1 MGYPQ
6 VAFSA
11 ELREGLNRAVE
22 AAGTKSRFAQLCGV
36 SSSQVMRWLGIA
48 AGANTMSWRSLAAIW
63 SHLAPHLAENCRHA
77 LAAELRQR
85 NLLPAGALG
94 CAEPSE
100 PYQVAAATA
109 HGAAAASARQ
119 CLVYGVA
126 NCLSAAHGIGDVVP
140 ESSTLEA
147 VPVPATLA
155 RRRRVAAFRAVDT
168 SMEGPDPATSIR
180 PGDMLF
186 IDPDAELF
194 DGAIALVKVEDEI
207 LCKLWCREGES
218 VRLASYSPGVPPRT
232 VEGRR
237 VAWAYRVVFV
247 QPAGRPV

>member
-1 MGYPQ
+1 MALQYKSAGNEWREKRIAADLS
-6 VAFSA
+6 VA
-11 ELREGLNRAVE
+11 E
-22 AAGTKSRFAQLCGV
+22 AAIRSGLSAATILNIEHGSQPGSAKSHRTLARVYG
-36 SSSQVMRWLGIA
+36 WKG
-48 AGANTMSWRSLAAIW
+48 GA
-63 SHLAPHLAENCRHA
+63 
-77 LAAELRQR
+77 
-85 NLLPAGALG
+85 ALG
-94 CAEPSE
+94 APQQGPAEPSE
-100 PYQVAAATA
+100 PYQVTPPAAT
-109 HGAAAASARQ
+109 SVRQ

-126 NCLSAAHGIGDVVP
+126 NCLSSAHGIGDLEP
-140 ESSTLEA
+140 ESAAALEA
-147 VPVPATLA
+147 VPTPPTLA
-155 RRRRVAAFRAVDT
+155 RRRRIAAFRAVDT

-180 PGDMLF
+180 PGDLLY
-186 IDPDAELF
+186 IDPDAELY

>member
-6 VAFSA
+6 VSISA
-11 ELREGLNRAVE
+11 ELREGLGRAIE
-22 AAGTKSRFAQLCGV
+22 AAGNRARFARSCGV
-36 SSSQVMRWLGIA
+36 APSQLMRWLGLTDEC
-48 AGANTMSWRSLAAIW
+48 GTMSWRSLAAIW
-63 SHLAPHLAENCRHA
+63 PNLAPHVAENCRRE

-85 NLLPAGALG
+85 NLLPATGAVRD
-94 CAEPSE
+94 EPSE
-100 PYQVAAATA
+100 PYQVAPPAAT
-109 HGAAAASARQ
+109 SARQ

-126 NCLSAAHGIGDVVP
+126 NCLSSAHGIGDLVP
-140 ESSTLEA
+140 ESAAALEA
-147 VPVPATLA
+147 VPTPPTLA

-180 PGDMLF
+180 PGDLLY
-186 IDPDAELF
+186 IDPDAELY

>member
-11 ELREGLNRAVE
+11 ELREGLQRAVE
-22 AAGTKSRFAQLCGV
+22 IAGSKSRFAQLCGV
-36 SSSQVMRWLGIA
+36 SASQIMRWLGIA

-63 SHLAPHLAENCRHA
+63 PNLAPHVAENCRRE

-85 NLLPAGALG
+85 NLLPAAGG
-94 CAEPSE
+94 VRDEPSE
-100 PYQVAAATA
+100 PYQVAPPAAS
-109 HGAAAASARQ
+109 SARQ

-126 NCLSAAHGIGDVVP
+126 NCLSSAHGIGDLVP
-140 ESSTLEA
+140 ESAAALEA
-147 VPVPATLA
+147 VPTPPTLA

-180 PGDMLF
+180 PGDLLY
-186 IDPDAELF
+186 IDPDAELY

-207 LCKLWCREGES
+207 LCKLWCREGDS